1 MGSAQRIMRLSEG
14 RRSLLRQFPTKTDII
29 WVSNNNLVLTHKM
42 GSHKSILNM
51 NINTYTGNKETRGK
65 KKKKQEGKTFFL
77 TLYFL
82 LEHSLLTMV

>member
-1 MGSAQRIMRLSEG
+1 MGLSEG
-14 RRSLLRQFPTKTDII
+14 RRSLLRLFPTKTDII
-29 WVSNNNLVLTHKM
+29 WVSNNNSVLTRKM

-65 KKKKQEGKTFFL
+65 KKKQEGKTFFL